1 LIAPSH
7 EIAAIVTLSP
17 ELLRRTA
24 REAITYDQIMNAGDG
39 GSITVRPDVTFDY
52 GRTAKPAR
60 LAALSVRIW

>member
-1 LIAPSH
+1 MSSTLWLIGHEARVPAGALIAPSH

-39 GSITVRPDVTFDY
+39 SFITVRPGVTFD
-52 GRTAKPAR
+52 
-60 LAALSVRIW
+60 